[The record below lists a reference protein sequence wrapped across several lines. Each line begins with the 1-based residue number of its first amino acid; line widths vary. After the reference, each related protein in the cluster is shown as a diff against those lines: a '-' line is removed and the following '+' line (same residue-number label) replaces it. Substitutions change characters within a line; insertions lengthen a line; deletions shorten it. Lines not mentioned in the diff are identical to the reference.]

1 MKCRLS
7 IEYEVHVSYMFDK
20 MVLVEAIYAQSRKIN
35 LFGLRLL
42 SHNNLPRVISLKST
56 LPVELSCGS
65 LWSDR
70 RAATCCEARG
80 LCASPGLKHALG
92 FWTERLWCNL
102 ILLASHHIIEDF
114 YVQPQCSRVD
124 FSDCGLIML
133 WNNRSLLNFA
143 DWWTPIWRVI
153 ARTYREDTLLW

>member
-7 IEYEVHVSYMFDK
+7 IQYEVHMSYMFNK
-20 MVLVEAIYAQSRKIN
+20 VVLVEAIYALSHKID

-42 SHNNLPRVISLKST
+42 SHNNFPRVISLKST

-70 RAATCCEARG
+70 RAAACCKASG
-80 LCASPGLKHALG
+80 LCASSGLEHALG
-92 FWTERLWCNL
+92 FWTERIWCNL
-102 ILLASHHIIEDF
+102 ILLVCHHIIEDF

-124 FSDCGLIML
+124 FSDCGLIKL

-143 DWWTPIWRVI
+143 DWWTPIWLVI
-153 ARTYREDTLLW
+153 ARTYLKYALLL